1 MLVFLPRLVP
11 ERRPAGSFLGE
22 GTISSGF
29 ACSLADLSQEDIDE
43 IDNGLGILN
52 DAGGLEPAMY
62 ESKDFKSAHRVEFI
76 GGDGIELFVEGGVDD
91 DQMVEVLLVGLKFN
105 GKKIA
110 EQLHSFELVVES
122 AVFRVK

>member
-1 MLVFLPRLVP
+1 
-11 ERRPAGSFLGE
+11 
-22 GTISSGF
+22 
-29 ACSLADLSQEDIDE
+29 
-43 IDNGLGILN
+43 
-52 DAGGLEPAMY
+52 MY